1 MKTIALEKGEE
12 RSKAF
17 EEGSNGKGSN
27 DASRCIHHSIASLH
41 LPFVAH
47 YAARAPA
54 TAEKRKQRKNACTFS
69 SFFSPSLSFL
79 PEQPVREERV
89 KGDAAPYLRQP
100 RVSPRPYLSLPAFLL
115 PLLFYLRSKTGRTGG
130 GTKKKRRG
138 ARLQV

>member
-1 MKTIALEKGEE
+1 MGREATM
-12 RSKAF
+12 RRVAF
-17 EEGSNGKGSN
+17 TTLLL
-27 DASRCIHHSIASLH
+27 RCIFPSSPIPPLRARDRGETE
-41 LPFVAH
+41 
-47 YAARAPA
+47 AA
-54 TAEKRKQRKNACTFS
+54 EECMYF
-69 SFFSPSLSFL
+69 FLIFSPSLSFL